1 MDEARTGGF
10 FHAERVRAWSTIAA
24 AAAVAGLVGLV
35 ATSQDGRDLFG
46 RPLGTD
52 FVSFWTA
59 ARVAIADGPAAAW
72 DGARLQAEQ
81 IATWGLDESF
91 VAFFYPP
98 VFLALVLPLG
108 ALGYF
113 PALLVWLATTGAAAF
128 AGLAVLARGAL
139 DRRGAI
145 LAFVGFPATL
155 ATIGHGQNAFLS
167 TALFAFGAR
176 AVDAR
181 PILAGAILGG
191 LVFKPQLAIGLPVV
205 LAASGRWRAFAA
217 TGGFALFYCVL
228 AWAAFGE
235 PAWSAFFQMS
245 KVARAT
251 LDLGFVEPGKMIS
264 PYAAAR
270 VLGASGEVAWVAQAA
285 AALVALVA
293 IARSA
298 RRADG
303 ETAVALA
310 VVGTLLAS
318 PFALDYDLMI
328 LAAPMVVL
336 VRAGVDTGF
345 SRFETGALLTAF
357 VLPMVARTAALSAH
371 LPIAP
376 VVVAGLLVAVAR
388 RADRR

>member
-1 MDEARTGGF
+1 M
-10 FHAERVRAWSTIAA
+10 RAWLTIAA
-24 AAAVAGLVGLV
+24 TVAGVGLAALF
-35 ATSQDGRDLFG
+35 ATSHDGRDAFG
-46 RPLGTD
+46 HPLGTD

-59 ARVAIADGPAAAW
+59 ARVAIADGAAAAW

-81 IATWGLDESF
+81 TTTWGIDDGF

-98 VFLALVLPLG
+98 PFLAVVLPLG
-108 ALGYF
+108 LLGYF
-113 PALLVWLATTGAAAF
+113 PALAVWLATTGSLAF
-128 AGLAVLARGAL
+128 AGLATLARGAL
-139 DRRGAI
+139 DRRTAL

-176 AVDAR
+176 AVDER

-205 LAASGRWRAFAA
+205 LAASGRWRAFVA

-235 PAWSAFFQMS
+235 PAWSAFLEMS

-251 LDLGFVEPGKMIS
+251 LDLGLVEPGKMVS
-264 PYAAAR
+264 VFAAAR
-270 VLGASGEVAWVAQAA
+270 VLGGSTDIAWGAQAA
-285 AALVALVA
+285 ASVATLA
-293 IARSA
+293 TIAFTA
-298 RRADG
+298 RRASG
-303 ETAVALA
+303 EAAVALA
-310 VVGTLLAS
+310 AVGTFLAA

-328 LAAPMVVL
+328 LAVPMVGL
-336 VRAGVDTGF
+336 AHAGIASGF
-345 SRFETGALLTAF
+345 RRLETGALVAGF
-357 VLPMVARTAALSAH
+357 ALPMLARPLALSAH

-376 VVVAGLLVAVAR
+376 LVMALVLVAVAR
-388 RADRR
+388 REGGGRDAAGSGDVFLG

>member
-1 MDEARTGGF
+1 MDGERAERF
-10 FHAERVRAWSTIAA
+10 FHAGRVRAWLTIAA
-24 AAAVAGLVGLV
+24 AVAVAGFVGLT
-35 ATSQDGRDLFG
+35 ATSEGGRDLFG

-59 ARVAIADGPAAAW
+59 ARVAIADGAAAAW

-81 IATWGLDESF
+81 AATWGIEDRF

-98 VFLALVLPLG
+98 PFLAVVLPLG

-113 PALLVWLATTGAAAF
+113 PALIVWLATTATLAF
-128 AGLAVLARGAL
+128 AGLATLARGAL
-139 DRRGAI
+139 DRRTAL

-155 ATIGHGQNAFLS
+155 TTIGHGQNAFLS

-176 AVDAR
+176 TVDAR

-205 LAASGRWRAFAA
+205 LVASGRWRAFAA
-217 TGGFALFYCVL
+217 TGGFAVLYCLL
-228 AWAAFGE
+228 AWAALGE
-235 PAWSAFFQMS
+235 AAWRAFFEMS

-251 LDLGFVEPGKMIS
+251 LDLGFVDPGKMIS

-270 VLGASGEVAWVAQAA
+270 VLGASGEVAWVVQTAA
-285 AALVALVA
+285 AVAALAA
-293 IARSA
+293 IAHGA

-310 VVGTLLAS
+310 VVGALLAS

-328 LAAPMVVL
+328 LATPMVVL

-345 SRFETGALLTAF
+345 SRFETSALLAAF
-357 VLPMVARTAALSAH
+357 VLPMVARTAALTAH

-376 VVVAGLLVAVAR
+376 AVVAGLLLAVAR